1 MRRVWEG
8 RDFSYVFIR
17 FIDVIRDVNKTRNPI
32 EHLSSRRASRAELQQ
47 LRRASH
53 LKLEGSNDPWLAEV
67 DLKSLADSSD
77 PW

>member
-8 RDFSYVFIR
+8 RDFLYVFIG
-17 FIDVIRDVNKTRNPI
+17 FINVIRGVNKTRHPI
-32 EHLSSRRASRAELQQ
+32 ENLFSRRASRAELQQ

-53 LKLEGSNDPWLAEV
+53 LKLEGSNDPWLTV